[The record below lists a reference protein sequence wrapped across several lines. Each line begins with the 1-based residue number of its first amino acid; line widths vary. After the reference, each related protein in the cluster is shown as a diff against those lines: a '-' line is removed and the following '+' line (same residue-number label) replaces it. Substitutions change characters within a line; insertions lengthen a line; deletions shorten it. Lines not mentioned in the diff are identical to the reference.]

1 MNATTNTART
11 PSRRV
16 MAYCH
21 DSVGIG
27 HLRRTMAICDRIGS
41 EFKDTSFLLATGT
54 PYVPLF
60 RNTSCVDYVKLPA
73 LRKDD
78 QGDYGSKFLNVA
90 SDRILRCRASMLLEA
105 ARHFEPD
112 VLLVDKA
119 PLGVCRELVSAL
131 RWTREHRPNTKIVF
145 GMRDIEDA
153 PEATIRQWSRDGV
166 ADVLASC
173 FDEVWIYGMKDVFDA
188 VKEYRLP
195 SRVAEKCRYMG
206 YIARPPRD
214 GLAGQST
221 SNRIVV
227 TVGGGTDGEMVLQ
240 TYLADAAFAV
250 SRRGIACTIVGG
262 PDLPEEARTRLRS
275 AAQAIDGVTWTDFEP
290 DMASLIAGARLVVC
304 MGGYNTLNE
313 VASLRRRAVVIPRIK
328 PRLEQAIRAERWE
341 ARGVV
346 RTLHPKDTTPSSMTR
361 RILESLDD
369 GESQSVPLLDLNGL
383 DRVAGRFRQF
393 WNKEQCHASAL
404 CL

>member
-1 MNATTNTART
+1 
-11 PSRRV
+11 

-27 HLRRTMAICDRIGS
+27 HLRRTMAICDRIGA
-41 EFKDTSFLLATGT
+41 EFQDTSFLLATGT

-60 RNTSCVDYVKLPA
+60 RDTACVDYVKLPA

-78 QGDYGSKFLNVA
+78 RGDYGSKFLKIA

-131 RWTREHRPNTKIVF
+131 KWTRAHRPNTKIVF

-153 PEATIRQWSRDGV
+153 PNATIRQWTRDGV
-166 ADVLASC
+166 ADVLESC

-188 VKEYRLP
+188 VREYRLP
-195 SRVAEKCRYMG
+195 TRVAEKCRYMG
-206 YIARPPRD
+206 YIARPARAELFDRP
-214 GLAGQST
+214 T

-240 TYLADAAFAV
+240 MYLAEAASAV
-250 SRRGIACTIVGG
+250 SRQGVACTIVGG
-262 PDLPEEARTRLRS
+262 PDLPEGARTRLRS
-275 AAQAIDGVTWTDFEP
+275 MAQAIDGVTWTDFEP
-290 DMASLIAGARLVVC
+290 DMASVIAESRLVVC

-313 VASLRRRAVVIPRIK
+313 VASLRRRALVIPRIK

-346 RTLHPKDTTPSSMTR
+346 RMLHPDDASPSALTR
-361 RILESLDD
+361 RILESLED
-369 GESQSVPLLDLNGL
+369 GESRSVPLLDLNGL

-393 WNKEQCHASAL
+393 WNKEQRHASAL